1 MLQVRRHY
9 NSIRYFDFIHNDKV
23 LGRFVVVDD
32 PVFSNAYFIHSL
44 SILGEQ
50 NWGKG
55 YGTQMLQ
62 EFLSTCEN
70 RDVYLDVLCENDRAI
85 HLYRK
90 CGFEIFENR
99 SYCYRMRR
107 PAKAMVSL

>member
-1 MLQVRRHY
+1 MLESRKAYGSTRF
-9 NSIRYFDFIHNDKV
+9 NFIHNGVV
-23 LGRFVVVDD
+23 LGKFVAVEDSVYE
-32 PVFSNAYFIHSL
+32 NAYFIHSL
-44 SILGEQ
+44 GILGEQ

-55 YGTQMLQ
+55 YGTRMLK
-62 EFLSTCEN
+62 EFLSAYG
-70 RDVYLDVLCENDRAI
+70 DHDIYLDVLCENDRAI
-85 HLYRK
+85 SLYRK